1 MAIQHE
7 VEFISQ
13 NSVYYKVKQD
23 KERKIKT
30 YYSLPSNGVNE
41 DTGILLF
48 IAGFG
53 ANSNSN
59 IYKKMRNKF
68 ADEYNLVTIQCD
80 YFGWEFMQGYNE
92 IKAPK
97 IDKDIFDMFTKN
109 EINEFFV
116 NNKLDF
122 NKFLE
127 IAAHYNIILE
137 LEANGNENSKN
148 FNDMGIMQAIDNITA
163 VLSVINTLN
172 NNGYIFNKKKII
184 SYGHS
189 HGAYLSYLCNAF
201 APTLFSLIIDNSSWL
216 YPRYMHDTRI
226 LYNTIGQIDMKVRF
240 DYLAKK
246 IIKDTKIL
254 DLKWLYCKFENN
266 CNIISYHGTTDKL
279 ISYLDKKEFCN
290 NIKKCKYQ
298 EISENKIDN
307 VIFKST
313 SHGLNADFIK
323 LFEYTMKNEDIKFE
337 KSNSL
342 YLLDEVIF
350 CTEKNK
356 YIINYCDLIP
366 KISISKI

>member
-1 MAIQHE
+1 MAIQYE
-7 VEFISQ
+7 GEFISQ

-23 KERKIKT
+23 EERKIKI
-30 YYSLPSNGVNE
+30 YYSLPDDGVNE
-41 DTGILLF
+41 DTGILLL

-59 IYKKMRNKF
+59 VYKKMRNKF

-80 YFGWEFMQGYNE
+80 YFGWEFMQESY
-92 IKAPK
+92 K
-97 IDKDIFDMFTKN
+97 IRGCGTNKDIFKIFTKN
-109 EINEFFV
+109 ELESFYNDGV
-116 NNKLDF
+116 F
-122 NKFLE
+122 NFYKFLE
-127 IAAHYNIILE
+127 ISKNYKMDLE
-137 LEANGNENSKN
+137 VEADLRENSKN

-172 NNGYIFNKKKII
+172 NNGYIFNKNKII
-184 SYGHS
+184 LYGYS

-201 APTLFSLIIDNSSWL
+201 APTLFTLIIDNSSWL
-216 YPRYMHDTRI
+216 YPKYIYNDRI
-226 LYNTIGQIDMKVRF
+226 LYGTVGKLNIKINF

-254 DLKWLYCKFENN
+254 DLKWLYSNFENN
-266 CNIISYHGTTDKL
+266 CNIISYHGISDEL
-279 ISYLDKKEFCN
+279 ISNLDKKEFCN

-313 SHGLNADFIK
+313 SHGLDADFIK
-323 LFEYTMKNEDIKFE
+323 LFEYTMRNGDIKFE

-342 YLLDEVIF
+342 ELLDEVIF
-350 CTEKNK
+350 CTEKNE
-356 YIINYCDLIP
+356 YIINYCNLIP

>member
-1 MAIQHE
+1 MAIQYE
-7 VEFISQ
+7 GEFISQ

-48 IAGFG
+48 IAGFN
-53 ANSNSN
+53 ANSNSK

-68 ADEYNLVTIQCD
+68 ADQYNLVTIQCD
-80 YFGWEFMQGYNE
+80 YFGWEFMQEAEEFKNIG
-92 IKAPK
+92 ISK
-97 IDKDIFDMFTKN
+97 DMFKIFTEN
-109 EINEFFV
+109 ELEAIYKDVIF
-116 NNKLDF
+116 DF

-127 IAAHYNIILE
+127 IAKNYDIHLNV
-137 LEANGNENSKN
+137 EAALMENSKN

-163 VLSVINTLN
+163 VLSVINILN
-172 NNGYIFNKKKII
+172 DAGYIFNKRKII
-184 SYGHS
+184 LYGHS

-216 YPRYMHDTRI
+216 YPMYI
-226 LYNTIGQIDMKVRF
+226 YNKRTIFGTVGKLNIKINF

-254 DLKWLYCKFENN
+254 DLKWLYSNFENN
-266 CNIISYHGTTDKL
+266 CNIISYHGITDEL

-313 SHGLNADFIK
+313 SHGLDADFIK
-323 LFEYTMKNEDIKFE
+323 LFEYTMRNGDIKFE

-342 YLLDEVIF
+342 ELLDEVIF

-356 YIINYCDLIP
+356 YIINYCNLIP

>member
-1 MAIQHE
+1 MAIQYE

-13 NSVYYKVKQD
+13 NNVYYKVKQD

-41 DTGILLF
+41 ETGILLF
-48 IAGFG
+48 IAGFNG
-53 ANSNSN
+53 NSNSK

-68 ADEYNLVTIQCD
+68 ADQYNLVTIQCD
-80 YFGWEFMQGYNE
+80 YFGWEFMQEADE
-92 IKAPK
+92 IKNIEINKNIFK
-97 IDKDIFDMFTKN
+97 IFTKD
-109 EINEFFV
+109 ELKKIY
-116 NNKLDF
+116 KDGIF
-122 NKFLE
+122 NFDNFLE
-127 IAAHYNIILE
+127 ISKNCNIDLQA
-137 LEANGNENSKN
+137 EAVLNENSKN

-163 VLSVINTLN
+163 VLSVIDTLN
-172 NNGYIFNKKKII
+172 NNGYIFNKRKII
-184 SYGHS
+184 LYGHS
-189 HGAYLSYLCNAF
+189 HGAYLAYLCNAF
-201 APTLFSLIIDNSSWL
+201 APTLFSLITDNSSWL
-216 YPRYMHDTRI
+216 YSKYIHDIRI
-226 LYNTIGQIDMKVRF
+226 LYNTIGKIEMKVRF

-254 DLKWLYCKFENN
+254 NLKWLYSNFENN
-266 CNIISYHGTTDKL
+266 CNIICYHGTTDKL

-313 SHGLNADFIK
+313 SHGLDADFIK
-323 LFEYTMKNEDIKFE
+323 LFEYTMRNGDIKFE

-342 YLLDEVIF
+342 ELLDEVIF

-356 YIINYCDLIP
+356 YIINYCNLIP

>member
-1 MAIQHE
+1 MAIQYE
-7 VEFISQ
+7 GEFISQ

-48 IAGFG
+48 IAGFN
-53 ANSNSN
+53 ANSNSK

-172 NNGYIFNKKKII
+172 NNGYIFNKNKII
-184 SYGHS
+184 LYGYS

-201 APTLFSLIIDNSSWL
+201 APTLFTLIIDNSSWL
-216 YPRYMHDTRI
+216 YPMYI
-226 LYNTIGQIDMKVRF
+226 YNKRTIFGTVGKLNIKINF

-254 DLKWLYCKFENN
+254 DLKWLYSNFENN
-266 CNIISYHGTTDKL
+266 CNIISYHGISDEL
-279 ISYLDKKEFCN
+279 ISNLDKKEFCN

-313 SHGLNADFIK
+313 SHGLDADFIK
-323 LFEYTMKNEDIKFE
+323 LFEYTMRNGDIKFE

-342 YLLDEVIF
+342 ELLDEVIF

-356 YIINYCDLIP
+356 YIINYCNLIP